1 VRSQVSGVRCQV
13 SGIGR
18 ERAKVSGSY
27 PTPDTRH
34 LTPRSDGTQHVG
46 EFLRNSRSR
55 LGETRLRAGV
65 TLIEL
70 LVTILII
77 SILAALVLGVAAVAA
92 ETARQAQSRH
102 IVERLHTLLTEHYDT
117 YKTRRVKLRPDD
129 STAKGVETQINTQF
143 SDNVRRGQALAE
155 ARLYAMREL
164 MLMEVPDRWSD
175 VLLADVGVD
184 SGPPSNVS
192 RAPLY
197 LAGRTDLS
205 NVYLRRYLSLVG
217 RTNTI
222 TGQPNTAADVKNN
235 QGAECLYMIVMLA
248 CGDGEARTLF
258 AEHNIGDSDGDG
270 APEFLDG
277 WGHPVNFLRWAP
289 GFDSQI
295 QLNANP
301 LGNPKPSNKTWTD
314 AAAKDHDPFDVFR
327 VDQFAF
333 RLVPLIYSPGRD
345 ESSGLAAH
353 PDVVTWRNSTVQTL
367 SFNSSA
373 PFIAGPVLTAYQK
386 VGTSPTAYMGTAV
399 DETATDDVHNHLMGQ
414 R

>member
-1 VRSQVSGVRCQV
+1 MIVKSQERRDKSRSAIAALRVS
-13 SGIGR
+13 
-18 ERAKVSGSY
+18 SGSR
-27 PTPDTRH
+27 PSTLD
-34 LTPRSDGTQHVG
+34 
-46 EFLRNSRSR
+46 SR
-55 LGETRLRAGV
+55 LSRRGV

-129 STAKGVETQINTQF
+129 LTGKGIETQINTQF

-175 VLLADVGVD
+175 VLLADVGPDTATVAN
-184 SGPPSNVS
+184 SAPGY
-192 RAPLY
+192 PLY
-197 LAGRTDLS
+197 LNARTDLS
-205 NVYLRRYLSLVG
+205 NVYLRRYLQLVKQ
-217 RTNTI
+217 TNTI
-222 TGQPNTAADVKNN
+222 SGKQNTPEEIKRN

-248 CGDGEARTLF
+248 CADGEARTLF
-258 AEHNIGDSDGDG
+258 AEHNIGDTDGDG

-301 LGNPKPSNKTWTD
+301 LGNPKPTNKTWTD

-327 VDQFAF
+327 VDPFAF

-345 ESSGLAAH
+345 ESSGLAAD
-353 PDVVTWRNSTVQTL
+353 PDVVTWRTSTVQTL
-367 SFNSSA
+367 SFNGSA
-373 PFIAGPVLTAYQK
+373 PFIAAPLLTPYQK
-386 VGTSPTAYMGTAV
+386 FGSSPAAYMGTAL